1 MQCDGGSESY
11 DITLRLSNPNL
22 TASQNKKSL
31 MFSASNLDNADQSM
45 ITVKRGKEL
54 QKKRINNQLNTG

>member
-1 MQCDGGSESY
+1 MQCDGGSDSY

-22 TASQNKKSL
+22 TASQRKKSL

-54 QKKRINNQLNTG
+54 QKRE